1 MISNDYDSKKN
12 NSESRISMEESINSL
27 CPEMLSPQETVQLLN
42 KLLRKVSKSNK
53 MVNLLTSDAKIK
65 EILTKI

>member
-27 CPEMLSPQETVQLLN
+27 CPEMLSP
-42 KLLRKVSKSNK
+42 
-53 MVNLLTSDAKIK
+53 
-65 EILTKI
+65 